1 MDSPVKA
8 GANKPNP
15 WLIVSLGLALIL
27 LIVLANNY
35 LQPTKNGSG
44 DLVVIDSQQ
53 AGSDLVDFIN
63 QIFGPQIGGT
73 VSLQSVNEVNG
84 IYEVNILA
92 SNVPAGQPAEQIVYM
107 TKDGKFFIPQV
118 IDINTVKANFQA
130 AQQQPQ
136 VTPDD
141 LTAPIDANIEVAP

>member
-1 MDSPVKA
+1 MDSPAKIE
-8 GANKPNP
+8 ANKQNP
-15 WLIVSLGLALIL
+15 WLIVSIGLGLIL
-27 LIVLANNY
+27 LIVLGSNY
-35 LQPTKNGSG
+35 LKSSSKNS
-44 DLVVIDSQQ
+44 LAVVDPQQ
-53 AGSDLVDFIN
+53 AGTDLVGFIN
-63 QIFGPQIGGT
+63 QVFAPQIGGT

-136 VTPDD
+136 PSPDD
-141 LTAPIDANIEVAP
+141 LTAPIDTNIEVTP